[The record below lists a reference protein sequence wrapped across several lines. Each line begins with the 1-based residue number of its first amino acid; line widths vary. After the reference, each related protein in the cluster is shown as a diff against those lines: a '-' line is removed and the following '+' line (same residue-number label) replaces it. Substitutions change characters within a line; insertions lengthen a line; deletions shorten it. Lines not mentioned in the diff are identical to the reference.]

1 MTVFKNRLMKN
12 SSIIA
17 TLLLIILIATASFL
31 SGRKIYSME
40 RQRNLELLH
49 NEAEDLVLQ
58 VENQAKGDREQLLM
72 LATVASSFAD
82 LRDPSLMEILDSYS
96 TVGLMSDI
104 SLLLPDGALLP
115 GGEEAK
121 AYEMDFSE
129 LSSIG
134 YHITGREESKDG
146 FVLHRESRLGEI
158 PAYIVM
164 PQAGS
169 DILGWR
175 DEAATLIGLID
186 YCEESYGIDLDN
198 VSLTGHSMGGTG
210 TWELAV
216 LYPERF
222 ARIALMSGSVA
233 DTEENIAALK
243 DMPVWAFVGARDE
256 IVRPDSSIELVSS
269 LKDAGGSARV
279 TVFREADHF
288 SVPELS
294 YLNENL
300 GLLDWLIGE

>member
-58 VENQAKGDREQLLM
+58 IENQAKGDREQLLM

-121 AYEMDFSE
+121 AYAW
-129 LSSIG
+129 
-134 YHITGREESKDG
+134 YHKENPQAAGNGFPGGCLPCS
-146 FVLHRESRLGEI
+146 FVLRQRHR
-158 PAYIVM
+158 
-164 PQAGS
+164 
-169 DILGWR
+169 
-175 DEAATLIGLID
+175 
-186 YCEESYGIDLDN
+186 
-198 VSLTGHSMGGTG
+198 
-210 TWELAV
+210 
-216 LYPERF
+216 
-222 ARIALMSGSVA
+222 SV
-233 DTEENIAALK
+233 
-243 DMPVWAFVGARDE
+243 
-256 IVRPDSSIELVSS
+256 
-269 LKDAGGSARV
+269 
-279 TVFREADHF
+279 
-288 SVPELS
+288 
-294 YLNENL
+294 
-300 GLLDWLIGE
+300 